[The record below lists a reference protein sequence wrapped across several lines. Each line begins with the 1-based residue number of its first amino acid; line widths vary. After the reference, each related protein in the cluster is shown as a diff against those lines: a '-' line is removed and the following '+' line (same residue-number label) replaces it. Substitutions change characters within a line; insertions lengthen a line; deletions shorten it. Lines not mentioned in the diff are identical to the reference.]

1 MTKVDGVNH
10 QQSDTEFDVI
20 VVGSGA
26 GALLAAIRASD
37 EGLKALV
44 IEKTALVGGTSAI
57 SGGGIWIPDNHD
69 MPKAGLRDSID
80 VAFGYVK
87 ACAKGMAS
95 DDRVL
100 AYVETARHMA
110 RYLTQIG
117 VPYRCMPEYSDYY
130 PAVAGALP
138 GGRTMDPVDFNASKL
153 GLEGLDLMRPT
164 NPGQL
169 IFGRMNI
176 NAFQARS
183 MLARE
188 RKSKFMLMWIMARY
202 FLDYPWRSKTRRDRR
217 LTGGQALIGGLL
229 TALRQRKIALWL
241 QTPLESLVTENGRVT
256 GVVVQKD
263 GQSVRLQA
271 RQAVILGAGGFER
284 NQAMREANLPQPT
297 NQAWTATPPD
307 ANTGDAIRAG
317 AAVGAQ
323 LHLMA
328 HTWGVPTLMVPK
340 EEKFRPMFVER
351 SLPGCMVVNARGER
365 FLNESGPYPEF
376 QQAMFANHASTGGGI
391 PAWIVFDATFRA
403 NYPIG
408 PLMPAAAVPDSR
420 LRKSWLNTVYWKG
433 ETLPELASQ
442 IGVDPA
448 GLVASA
454 ARMTEFARTGKDLD
468 FDRGGNV
475 FDRYYGDTNVRPNP
489 NLAPIAKGPFY
500 AMKLHPGDIGTKG
513 GLLTDRDARVLN
525 EAGQVVAGLYCIG
538 NNSASVMGPAY
549 PGAGSTLGPAMT
561 FAFRAIAAIKGQPL
575 PLERTDLLEPAS

>member
-1 MTKVDGVNH
+1 MTKVDGVHH

-117 VPYRCMPEYSDYY
+117 VPYRCMPHYSDYY

-202 FLDYPWRSKTRRDRR
+202 FLDYPWRNKTRRDRR